1 MLMAESQGKSREKLI
16 SDTVWRKNKESIR
29 KNLSIRVA
37 FDFLVQAK
45 IVPQDAQEAYVDLQ
59 TEVDKRNRIIDSIP
73 KCEQYDYLLR
83 FIECLKNTY
92 KEAGKAHEDLVKLL
106 EGDYEETKKEM
117 KNDST
122 TRTCGAALNGAA
134 LPPPVNSSQPTAS
147 QPPEVSLPSKSSRAL
162 TALKMNWRWVVAYSA
177 SLIWLVLGII
187 VAVVL
192 SQVPQTR
199 TSLPVMITGRRDALM
214 AEVDLG
220 IDPFWIS
227 SASFRLTTV
236 GQQQVSPCT
245 AGLYVLTNQTCQTL
259 PMVTQEFDMNNL
271 LASPFY
277 LLEGSTFNIT
287 LGAHNDSVKEFI
299 DVWYVES
306 TTTNCD
312 RVFGDCEQP
321 PRATY
326 TCQRGLRGETLP
338 VYRVNNSEYYAFC
351 SDQLFRNSFILK
363 SITYNVSA
371 IRQMYTPRTPLTTN
385 ENAFTVDFSQS
396 FDFSAIDYCILL
408 DVDRNQCPSSTSASY
423 RLNIELK
430 QRMDIP
436 LLSFIIGG
444 ILFAIHF
451 VITII
456 VHSCFRKC
464 HRKNS
469 GDLMIN

>member
-1 MLMAESQGKSREKLI
+1 MVCI
-16 SDTVWRKNKESIR
+16 T
-29 KNLSIRVA
+29 LSTLNVNYSP
-37 FDFLVQAK
+37 VH
-45 IVPQDAQEAYVDLQ
+45 
-59 TEVDKRNRIIDSIP
+59 TH
-73 KCEQYDYLLR
+73 
-83 FIECLKNTY
+83 TH
-92 KEAGKAHEDLVKLL
+92 AH
-106 EGDYEETKKEM
+106 M
-117 KNDST
+117 
-122 TRTCGAALNGAA
+122 RTHTHTHTHAHTH
-134 LPPPVNSSQPTAS
+134 TAP
-147 QPPEVSLPSKSSRAL
+147 QPPKVSPSSKSSWAL
-162 TALKMNWRWVVAYSA
+162 TVLKMNWRWVVAYSA

-199 TSLPVMITGRRDALM
+199 TSLPLMITGRRDALM

-245 AGLYVLTNQTCQTL
+245 AGLYVLTNQTCRTL
-259 PMVTQEFDMNNL
+259 PTVTQEFDMTNL

-287 LGAHNDSVKEFI
+287 LGAHNDLMKEFI

-312 RVFGDCEQP
+312 LVFGDCEQP

-351 SDQLFRNSFILK
+351 SDQLFRNFFILK

-371 IRQMYTPRTPLTTN
+371 IRQTYTLRTPPTTN
-385 ENAFTVDFSQS
+385 EMLSLLISHNHLISVQLIIVYCLMLIAINAPAVQVPT
-396 FDFSAIDYCILL
+396 IDSII
-408 DVDRNQCPSSTSASY
+408 
-423 RLNIELK
+423 IELK

-444 ILFAIHF
+444 VLFAIHF

-456 VHSCFRKC
+456 VHSCFRKY
-464 HRKNS
+464 HQKNS
-469 GDLMIN
+469 GDLDLVINSD